1 MPTAKQQPEP
11 EPEPE
16 PQAEQPVEET
26 SEPQVEKPAPK
37 SKRVVVKMSDKQKLD
52 LKKHMDK
59 VGKNMSASER
69 KSHRMKMMSQMRK
82 GKSVGQ
88 AHKAITA

>member
-16 PQAEQPVEET
+16 PQPVEET
-26 SEPQVEKPAPK
+26 PEPQAEKP
-37 SKRVVVKMSDKQKLD
+37 KRVVVKMSDKQKLD

-82 GKSVGQ
+82 GKSVNQ

>member
-16 PQAEQPVEET
+16 PVEES
-26 SEPQVEKPAPK
+26 SEPTPEPETPKP
-37 SKRVVVKMSDKQKLD
+37 KRQVVKMSDKQKLD

-59 VGKNMSASER
+59 VGKSMTPSER

-82 GKSVGQ
+82 GKSVSQ

>member
-16 PQAEQPVEET
+16 PQAEQPVEES
-26 SEPQVEKPAPK
+26 SEPQAEKPKP
-37 SKRVVVKMSDKQKLD
+37 KRVVVKMTEKQKLD

-59 VGKNMSASER
+59 VGKSMSPSER
-69 KSHRMKMMSQMRK
+69 KSHRMRMMSQMRK
-82 GKSVGQ
+82 GKSVNQ